1 MIRAALCA
9 LALAPVTV
17 AAAQDDAREAERGTG
32 AVLRALDKI
41 SGAVEDVTLRNGART
56 ELGRLEIRLE
66 ECRHPAGSP
75 ATDAWAF
82 LEIRDAGEP
91 EPVFRGWMVA
101 SSPALNPLDHARFDV
116 WVLRCTTS

>member
-1 MIRAALCA
+1 MIRAALLA
-9 LALAPVTV
+9 LALAPGTA
-17 AAAQDDAREAERGTG
+17 AAAQETREAERGTG
-32 AVLRALDKI
+32 AVLRALDKV
-41 SGAVEDVTLRNGART
+41 SGAVEDVTLPNGARA
-56 ELGRLEIRLE
+56 EIGRLEIRLE

-82 LEIRDAGEP
+82 LEIRDAGEA

-101 SSPALNPLDHARFDV
+101 SSPALNPLDHARYDV